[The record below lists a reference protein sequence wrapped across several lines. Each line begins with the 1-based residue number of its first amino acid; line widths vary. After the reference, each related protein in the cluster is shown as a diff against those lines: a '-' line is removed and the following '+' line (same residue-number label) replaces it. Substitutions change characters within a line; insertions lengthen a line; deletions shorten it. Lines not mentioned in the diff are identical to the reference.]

1 MSCNSNKIHV
11 ETTKHV
17 NLCHKTYFSMQKL
30 IIFFRSVSLLVFLA
44 AILYVYALLPEQVLI
59 YQNDATN
66 HYILRSN
73 FFFSAI
79 GVFFVMNV
87 IIYAAIFFLK
97 RTYQDH
103 YYMMIITWLNG
114 FAGVLNIF
122 LSMIMVIVLAIN
134 TSTGLSISFLV
145 IVAFLLVVLWLGL
158 LPYFFKKAKQ
168 VG

>member
-1 MSCNSNKIHV
+1 
-11 ETTKHV
+11 
-17 NLCHKTYFSMQKL
+17 MQKL

-59 YQNDATN
+59 YENDPTN
-66 HYILRSN
+66 HYILKSN

-87 IIYAAIFFLK
+87 IIYASIFFLK
-97 RTYQDH
+97 RTDQDH

-122 LSMIMVIVLAIN
+122 LSMVMVIVLAIN
-134 TSTGLSISFLV
+134 TSTGLSVSFLI
-145 IVAFLLVVLWLGL
+145 IVAFLLVVLWLSL